1 MKRIL
6 LLLLALFYFG
16 IAQGAEVYF
25 HYCMGELVELGLTK
39 SNPPSCDFCGMSVEE
54 SKDNTCCKQESKTL
68 KVDNVQKMATS
79 HFQFEQAPVIL
90 LKNIIWEARNIAI
103 PIELGKASLSHAPPK
118 VQDVPVFIRNCTY
131 RI

>member
-6 LLLLALFYFG
+6 LLLLAFFYMG

-39 SNPPSCDFCGMSVEE
+39 TNPPSCDFCGMTANEAKE
-54 SKDNTCCKQESKTL
+54 KTCCKQDSKTL
-68 KVDNVQKMATS
+68 KVDNIQKMATS
-79 HFQFEQAPVIL
+79 HFHFEQAPVIL
-90 LKNIIWEARNIAI
+90 LKNIIWEARNLAI
-103 PIELGKASLSHAPPK
+103 PIELGKGSLSHAPPK